1 MKKAMAILG
10 FLVLTAS
17 LLFIINKGTSQ
28 INASQN
34 RKAAIH
40 TEYYKDISSLS
51 FPVFSD
57 LKEED
62 AQLANDAVKLHLKN
76 SYKEFQKIVK
86 DAEKK
91 DKDEENVY
99 ETSYKVKYNEE
110 GKLSFLIYDYQFSG
124 GAHGMY
130 TVTSYNF
137 DFDKHKQVVLT
148 DVLNNQ
154 AKIEKAKNYIFSY
167 INEHPEQFYSDLKK
181 SDIRLDEQT
190 AFYYT
195 SSGISI
201 VFQQYDIAP
210 YAAGNQEIKLPST
223 LLY

>member
-34 RKAAIH
+34 RKAAVH

-62 AQLANDAVKLHLKN
+62 AKLANDAVKLHLKN
-76 SYKEFQKIVK
+76 SYKEFQKIVN

-110 GKLSFLIYDYQFSG
+110 GKLSFLIYD
-124 GAHGMY
+124 
-130 TVTSYNF
+130 
-137 DFDKHKQVVLT
+137 
-148 DVLNNQ
+148 
-154 AKIEKAKNYIFSY
+154 
-167 INEHPEQFYSDLKK
+167 
-181 SDIRLDEQT
+181 
-190 AFYYT
+190 
-195 SSGISI
+195 
-201 VFQQYDIAP
+201 
-210 YAAGNQEIKLPST
+210 
-223 LLY
+223 